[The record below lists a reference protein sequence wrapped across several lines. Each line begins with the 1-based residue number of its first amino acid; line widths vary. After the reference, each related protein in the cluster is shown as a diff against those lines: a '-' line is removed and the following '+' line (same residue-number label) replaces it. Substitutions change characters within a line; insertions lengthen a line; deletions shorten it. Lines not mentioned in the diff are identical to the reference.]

1 MHQGPSLADPYGDGT
16 AGRRRPRGVA
26 WTGRMATLTDTL
38 PGSRRGC
45 RPVAVLSA
53 GLMAV
58 FTAVT
63 VSGHCW

>member
-1 MHQGPSLADPYGDGT
+1 
-16 AGRRRPRGVA
+16 
-26 WTGRMATLTDTL
+26 MATLTDTL

-45 RPVAVLSA
+45 GPVVVLSA

-58 FTAVT
+58 FIAVT